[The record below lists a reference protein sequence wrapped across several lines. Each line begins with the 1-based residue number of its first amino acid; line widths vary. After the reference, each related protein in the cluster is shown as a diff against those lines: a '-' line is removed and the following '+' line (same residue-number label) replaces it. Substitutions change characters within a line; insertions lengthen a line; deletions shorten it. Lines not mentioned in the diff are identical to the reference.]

1 MKEGGPVGI
10 GPLNML
16 NMDEDEVIGDED
28 LILAGGP
35 EGMPKDESAY
45 AKMME
50 AGEGSYSG

>member
-1 MKEGGPVGI
+1 MKDGGHVGI

-35 EGMPKDESAY
+35 EGMP
-45 AKMME
+45 
-50 AGEGSYSG
+50 